1 MWKFIEGLLFVQ
13 TKSGERKLGVG
24 FYLLGALACIVP
36 LVLLFNS
43 GGSPL
48 IKKNEKPAPGLA
60 PIQAP
65 ESKLT
70 AQTDIPNTLVA
81 EMERELQIL
90 EEQSGI
96 LKPEEKAERE
106 KEIREKYEDQA
117 QAGRRGAAR
126 INFTER
132 IEEFRKEPTPE
143 PTPEIIV
150 ETPET
155 ENRYMTFAERL
166 ASEGKSA
173 GGDSGGAVTFAP
185 PTKKPGEGEQVGD
198 IISVNGTPTA
208 AAATSPKNLLP
219 MGTFIPVVLEQDVIS
234 SDLQAHVWV
243 NVAADVTF
251 RRQLQLPLGLVR
263 IRGSTAR
270 EPVQNLLD
278 IHFDVMVF
286 SDGTELPITGNAYS
300 AFDIR
305 YPDRYRVRGVPGKLI
320 TPPMY
325 TTLLN
330 ILLTAGLG
338 ASDAY
343 IQNYLNEQT
352 TTDSTFTTI
361 PVVDPVTGDVTTTLQ
376 QTQGQPVNNNIG
388 ASIGLGAAQSGA
400 TELANQI
407 RKDLDK
413 YRPYV
418 KLEKGTPMF
427 IQLDT
432 SVDVGARQ
440 INGFAI
446 AMAEKEKAGNG
457 GGSGRV
463 NRPPGDA
470 RAAWQPPAPAGSP
483 GGGIPGVTDMNIQD
497 RIEQATVAAEQRTEA
512 IGNNAQTELM
522 QQLQQF
528 RNTPTTP
535 AP

>member
-1 MWKFIEGLLFVQ
+1 MWKFIERLLFVQ

-24 FYLLGALACIVP
+24 FYLLAALACIVP
-36 LVLLFNS
+36 MILLFNS

-48 IKKNEKPAPGLA
+48 IKKGKKTEPGLE

-70 AQTDIPNTLVA
+70 AETNMPNTLVA

-96 LKPEEKAERE
+96 LKPEEKKKRE
-106 KEIREKYEDQA
+106 TEIRDKYQQQVQES
-117 QAGRRGAAR
+117 RRGAAR
-126 INFTER
+126 INFAER
-132 IEEFRKEPTPE
+132 INAFWREPSPE
-143 PTPEIIV
+143 PAPEPVTTTPPKE
-150 ETPET
+150 EQ
-155 ENRYMTFAERL
+155 YMSFAERL
-166 ASEGKSA
+166 AAEGKNA
-173 GGDSGGAVTFAP
+173 GGSRGGVVTFAP
-185 PTKKPGEGEQVGD
+185 PTKLPTETEEKVGD
-198 IISVNGTPTA
+198 IVSTNETPSQNPT
-208 AAATSPKNLLP
+208 TPKNLLP
-219 MGTFIPVVLEQDVIS
+219 MGTFIPVVLEQDIIS
-234 SDLQAHVWV
+234 SDLQAHVWAS
-243 NVAADVTF
+243 VAADVTF

-286 SDGTELPITGNAYS
+286 SDGTELPISGNAYS

-325 TTLLN
+325 TNLLN
-330 ILLTAGLG
+330 ILLTAALG

-343 IQNYLNEQT
+343 IENYLNKNT
-352 TTDSTFTTI
+352 TTESTYTTI
-361 PVVDPVTGDVTTTLQ
+361 PQIDTITGKTTTVLQ
-376 QTQGQPVNNNIG
+376 QSQGQPVNNKIG
-388 ASIGLGAAQSGA
+388 ASIGLGAAQSVA
-400 TELANQI
+400 NELANQI
-407 RKDLDK
+407 SKDLEK

-427 IQLDT
+427 VQLDA
-432 SVDVGARQ
+432 SVDVGKRR

-446 AMAEKEKAGNG
+446 DREERKKRGNEEKQ
-457 GGSGRV
+457 V

-470 RAAWQPPAPAGSP
+470 QAEWQPTEQYGSSSVK
-483 GGGIPGVTDMNIQD
+483 IPGLTDMNIQE
-497 RIEQATVAAEQRTEA
+497 RIKQAAEAANQ
-512 IGNNAQTELM
+512 QTETLGSNAKNELL
-522 QQLQQF
+522 QQLRQYK
-528 RNTPTTP
+528 TTP
-535 AP
+535 STQ